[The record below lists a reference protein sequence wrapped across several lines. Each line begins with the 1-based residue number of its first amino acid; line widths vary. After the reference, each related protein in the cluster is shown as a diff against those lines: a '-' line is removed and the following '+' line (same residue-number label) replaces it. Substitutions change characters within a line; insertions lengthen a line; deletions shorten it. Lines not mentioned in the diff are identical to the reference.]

1 MRPKYIGPTLTRGR
15 GGQPGDIAMYIT
27 SVSQQ
32 FTHGAR
38 GSRAVAMH
46 YTNMIVHTEE
56 KHLLL
61 LAALGII

>member
-32 FTHGAR
+32 FNHGVR

-46 YTNMIVHTEE
+46 YTNI
-56 KHLLL
+56 
-61 LAALGII
+61 